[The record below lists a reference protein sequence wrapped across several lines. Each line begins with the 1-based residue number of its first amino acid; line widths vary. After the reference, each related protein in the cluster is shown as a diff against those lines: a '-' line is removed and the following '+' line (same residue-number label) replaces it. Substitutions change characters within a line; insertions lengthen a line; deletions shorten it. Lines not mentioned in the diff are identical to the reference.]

1 MQTVFISVLLFLQA
15 RIGFRAASRTLE
27 VLSSFIGI
35 VKSPCPQTISN
46 WVTRLS
52 IVKMNFQIIRN
63 PIIAN
68 FSKGFAWLIDISIGL
83 GSGKI
88 LSVLALDLNY
98 YQDHNCAPKL
108 RDVICIASSVAT
120 SWTGETIMEFLNK
133 VIASVGGAPSAFLK
147 DGGTDLGKSVRLL
160 NENGNSCLNIAD
172 ISHVIA
178 NLFKHEYGEHPLFET
193 FISACGKVSKNLK
206 QTLLACLAPPKI
218 SAAARFMNIHRLV
231 VWADQL
237 LKHSPSGAAAED
249 SMLYKLRN
257 SLEELPSCKAFIKRF
272 LRDAIP
278 LLKCQGILKNK
289 GLNLE
294 TYKKSEE
301 LISTLPVTSSIRIGF
316 SDWAKQHLAIAVTL
330 KLDAIGM
337 PISSDSIE
345 SSFGVGKRLGTGP
358 VKDADRIAAR
368 LPVFCGAFTEDDA
381 KKVLE
386 VTVVQQKD
394 IFKEQSSLVKQRR
407 DVLPHPGTLETLALS
422 PERQNMELIM
432 NFKKTKM
439 VAVSCN
445 NFTGDIIG
453 ESINSTIALNSFVT
467 SPTTVID
474 PIENNNIKEDSTK
487 TEIIWSPCYAF

>member
-1 MQTVFISVLLFLQA
+1 MSY
-15 RIGFRAASRTLE
+15 
-27 VLSSFIGI
+27 
-35 VKSPCPQTISN
+35 
-46 WVTRLS
+46 
-52 IVKMNFQIIRN
+52 QIIGN
-63 PIIAN
+63 HIVEN

-88 LSVLALDLNY
+88 LSILALDLKHYQEHNY
-98 YQDHNCAPKL
+98 APKL
-108 RDVICIASSVAT
+108 HDVICIATSVAA

-133 VIASVGGAPSAFLK
+133 VITSVGGAPTAFLK

-160 NENGNSCLNIAD
+160 NEDGNSCLNIAD

-178 NLFKHEYGEHPLFET
+178 NLFKHEYGEHPLFDT
-193 FISACGKVSKNLK
+193 FTSACGKVSKNLK

-249 SMLYKLRN
+249 SMLSKLRN
-257 SLEELPSCKAFIKRF
+257 SLEELPSCKTFIKRF

-278 LLKCQGILKNK
+278 LLECQKILKKN

-301 LISTLPVTSSIRIGF
+301 LISNLPLTSSIRIGF
-316 SDWAKQHLAIAVTL
+316 CDWLKQHLDIAVTL
-330 KLDAIGM
+330 KLDTIGM

-368 LPVFCGAFTEDDA
+368 LPVFCGEFTEDDA
-381 KKVLE
+381 RKVLD
-386 VTVVQQKD
+386 VTVKQQQD
-394 IFKEQSSLVKQRR
+394 IFKGQSSLMKQRR
-407 DVLPHPGTLETLALS
+407 DILPHPGTLETLALS

-432 NFKKTKM
+432 NFQKTNVNKNSRGNFKEDI
-439 VAVSCN
+439 VGQYENNSITESNLFPTSSTAV
-445 NFTGDIIG
+445 I
-453 ESINSTIALNSFVT
+453 V
-467 SPTTVID
+467 
-474 PIENNNIKEDSTK
+474 PIEKNNIFEIVPK
-487 TEIIWSPCYAF
+487 TIIFWSPCYIF